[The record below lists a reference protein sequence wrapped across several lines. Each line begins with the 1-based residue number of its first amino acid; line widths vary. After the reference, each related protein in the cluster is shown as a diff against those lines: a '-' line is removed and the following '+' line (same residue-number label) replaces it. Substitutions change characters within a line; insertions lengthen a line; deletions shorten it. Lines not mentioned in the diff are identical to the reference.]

1 MRRLRRERGLSLNE
15 LARRTHY
22 TKGYLSKVETDDK
35 ALTPGVARGCD
46 EALETGGQLAAL
58 VERVAG
64 ACPYRGLRPYE
75 AEDSRWFFGRERA
88 LALLVSRL
96 TERLRGEGPLA
107 VVAPS
112 GAGKSSL
119 LRAGLLAAVRRGA
132 LPVPGS
138 RSWPALL
145 FTPGERPVAELLSRV
160 AAVTGLDAAGLELA
174 LADGP
179 DRLAEQ
185 VRAALDGRPV
195 PDGGQGPSR
204 GRGPG
209 RGRVPDSGR
218 GPDSIPVREGQAA
231 PDGMPASDGRRV
243 SDGMPA
249 SDGRQASDRRPV
261 PVGRPVPDTRPVDT
275 WPVETRLVM
284 VVDQLEEV
292 FTLCPDLAERHLF
305 LDALHALSLRPPAAD
320 RRGTPSTSG
329 TPEPPPALVV
339 LGIRADFYGHCLAY
353 PGLVDALRD
362 GQLPLGPMTPAEL
375 REVVTGPARAA
386 GLTLE
391 PGLVELLLRDLGVPA
406 DTPGDGHGHGPL
418 PEPGVLPLLSHALLV
433 TWQRRRGDTLTVEDY
448 RLTGG
453 IGGAVAATAQRVHDG
468 LDPHGQEIARRLFLQ
483 MVCVNEDNTET
494 RRPVDPRRLPESH
507 FPPEATA
514 AVVEAFAGARLLT
527 VDAGLAWPA
536 HEALL
541 RAWPALR
548 EWILAG
554 RAGLRLRRQILEAA
568 ETWEREGRDPSLLY
582 RGTRLQAAH
591 DWAARAGAGASG
603 CADTAP
609 GAAEREFLEAGLAL
623 RDAED
628 AAARRRSRR
637 LRHLAATLAVLL
649 VLASSATVYAARTR
663 AEATEQRDLALSQK
677 VAGEAAGL
685 REAAPSLA
693 AQLSLAAYR
702 LSATPESRSG
712 LLTAFTAPY
721 AARLT
726 AGEGV
731 NRALFSRDGRLLV
744 TAGDDGVRLWDVTDP
759 HRPAALSEFAG
770 DGADVEAAAL
780 SADARR
786 LVTAGLDGSVRVW
799 DVGDPRRPVPVSG
812 FAAHDRAAWS
822 VALTADGSMA
832 ATVSDDGTAR
842 LWDLSD
848 PRDPGPLATLTGH
861 AGAVRGAALS
871 PDGRTLAT
879 TGDDDTGHL
888 WDVADPRRPRR
899 LGTLTGHGEDVW
911 AVTFSPDGTRIATG
925 SDDRTGGLWD
935 VSDPR
940 HPHRLATLPGHSG
953 PVIAAGFGPDGRT
966 VATGGWD
973 HEIRVWDVSDP
984 RRPRPVSVLT
994 GHSDT
999 VGSVAFSPD
1008 GRTLASAS
1016 WDHTARLWETG
1027 GPVARGHEGPVRAVA
1042 FHPGGR
1048 LLASG
1053 GDGRAVR
1060 LWDVADPYRPVARGV
1075 LDSPSGTTYALAFG
1089 RGGTVLAAAGEDE
1102 TVRLWDVSDPAEP
1115 ARLPTLTEHT
1125 ARVRAVAFSPDGR
1138 MLAGAGFDNTVRLW
1152 DLTDPRR
1159 PAPLAAFDG
1168 RAGSLYAVAFSPD
1181 GRRLASAGF
1190 DGAVRLWDLADPRR
1204 PALAATLRGHRSTVH
1219 AVGFSPDGR
1228 LLASAGFDRTARLW
1242 DLTAPGRPRPLA
1254 TLTGHR
1260 SGVSAVAFG
1269 RRGGLLA
1276 TAGDDRTV
1284 RLWDL
1289 ARPAAP
1295 RPLAVLTG
1303 HGDSVRAAAFGADG
1317 RTLATAGGDG
1327 TVRLWDPDPERVAAR
1342 VCALAHPVITPSE
1355 WAEHFPGLAL
1365 VPPC

>member
-1 MRRLRRERGLSLNE
+1 LSLNE

-35 ALTPGVARGCD
+35 ALTPGVAHGCD

-58 VERVAG
+58 VERAAG
-64 ACPYRGLRPYE
+64 DCPYRGLRPYE

-88 LALLVSRL
+88 LALLVTRL
-96 TERLRGEGPLA
+96 TERLRGEGPLV

-160 AAVTGLDAAGLELA
+160 AGATGLDAADLERA

-179 DRLAEQ
+179 TPFAAH
-185 VRAALDGRPV
+185 VRAALDGRAR
-195 PDGGQGPSR
+195 PDPTIGPED
-204 GRGPG
+204 P
-209 RGRVPDSGR
+209 
-218 GPDSIPVREGQAA
+218 
-231 PDGMPASDGRRV
+231 
-243 SDGMPA
+243 
-249 SDGRQASDRRPV
+249 
-261 PVGRPVPDTRPVDT
+261 
-275 WPVETRLVM
+275 RLVI

-292 FTLCPDLAERHLF
+292 FTLCTDPAERHAF
-305 LDALHALSLRPPAAD
+305 LDALHALSLHTPAGDRP
-320 RRGTPSTSG
+320 GT
-329 TPEPPPALVV
+329 PPALVV
-339 LGIRADFYGHCLAY
+339 LGVRADFYGHCLAY
-353 PGLVDALRD
+353 PGLVEALRD

-391 PGLVELLLRDLGVPA
+391 PGLVELLLRDLGVPP
-406 DTPGDGHGHGPL
+406 DTPAHGPNPV
-418 PEPGVLPLLSHALLV
+418 PEPGALPLLSHALLV

-453 IGGAVAATAQRVHDG
+453 IGGAVAATAERVHDG

-494 RRPVDPRRLPESH
+494 RRPVDVRRLPESH

-514 AVVEAFAGARLLT
+514 AVVEAFAAARLLT
-527 VDAGLAWPA
+527 VDADLTWPA

-554 RAGLRLRRQILEAA
+554 RAGLRLRRQLLEAA

-591 DWAARAGAGASG
+591 DWAAG
-603 CADTAP
+603 ADTALS
-609 GAAEREFLEAGLAL
+609 AQEREFLEAGRAL
-623 RDAED
+623 RAAEET
-628 AAARRRSRR
+628 AARRRARR
-637 LRHLAATLAVLL
+637 LRHLAVTLAVLL
-649 VLASSATVYAARTR
+649 VLASSATVYAARTQ
-663 AEATEQRDLALSQK
+663 ATATEQRDLALSQK

-702 LSATPESRSG
+702 LSGTPESRSG

-744 TAGDDGVRLWDVTDP
+744 AAGDDGVRLWDVTDA
-759 HRPAALSEFAG
+759 HRPAALSEFAA
-770 DGADVEAAAL
+770 DGADVEGAAL

-786 LVTAGLDGSVRVW
+786 LVTAGFDGSVRVW
-799 DVGDPRRPVPVSG
+799 DVVDPRRPVLVSG

-822 VALTADGSMA
+822 VALTGDGAMA

-861 AGAVRGAALS
+861 VGAVRGAALS

-879 TGDDDTGHL
+879 TGDDNTGRL
-888 WDVADPRRPRR
+888 WDVSDRRHPRHV
-899 LGTLTGHGEDVW
+899 GTLTGHGEDIW
-911 AVTFSPDGTRIATG
+911 AVTFSPDGARIATG

-940 HPHRLATLPGHSG
+940 RPRRLATLPGHSG

-973 HEIRVWDVSDP
+973 HEIRVWDVTDP
-984 RRPRPVSVLT
+984 GRPRPVSVLT

-999 VGSVAFSPD
+999 IGSVAFSPD

-1027 GPVARGHEGPVRAVA
+1027 EPVARGHEGPVRAVA
-1042 FHPGGR
+1042 FRPGGS

-1102 TVRLWDVSDPAEP
+1102 TVRLWDVADPAEP
-1115 ARLPTLTEHT
+1115 AELPTLTEHT

-1138 MLAGAGFDNTVRLW
+1138 TLAGAGFDNTVRLW

-1159 PAPLAAFDG
+1159 PVPLAAFDG
-1168 RAGSLYAVAFSPD
+1168 RAGSLYSVAFAPD

-1204 PALAATLRGHRSTVH
+1204 PALTATLRGHRSTVH
-1219 AVGFSPDGR
+1219 AVGFSPDGG
-1228 LLASAGFDRTARLW
+1228 LLASASFDRTARLW
-1242 DLTAPGRPRPLA
+1242 DLTPPGGPEPLA
-1254 TLTGHR
+1254 TLAGHR
-1260 SGVSAVAFG
+1260 SGVSAIAFG

-1276 TAGDDRTV
+1276 TTGDDRTA

-1289 ARPAAP
+1289 ADPAAP

-1317 RTLATAGGDG
+1317 RTLATAGADG

-1342 VCALAHPVITPSE
+1342 VCALAHPPVTAAE
-1355 WAEHFPGLAL
+1355 WAEHFPGLPPT
-1365 VPPC
+1365 PPCR